1 MTHHSLLALL
11 VNRQAYSLLLVFTFL
26 TVLPI
31 YEQTVIAS
39 SERMSLEPTTEEV
52 TFINKEDILAGT
64 LYLPQEK
71 PCPAVVL
78 LTGSN
83 RGPRGLLL
91 RRIAEHFAQ
100 HGIAVLHYDSAGTG
114 RSTGNA
120 ALQSR
125 EDRAE
130 EAISAVRF
138 LRTQQRF
145 DPNHVGLWGASEGAS
160 IALLTAATYG
170 REVSFVI
177 AVSGGVQTGGS
188 IFEQTYHSAEKFAS
202 AHNLTLDEMQK
213 IVTLEQISYA
223 FLGGLDILDWNL
235 IEARTTRW
243 PDEPW
248 AEYITIAR
256 MRTKSGT
263 LNVDEKQ
270 QVLDSFRYVMRTFME
285 ANWSKLE
292 PWQER
297 NVNQVLNLDAEQFF
311 TFLEMRPV
319 DQDWD
324 WDLRRKAEKVTCPIL
339 SIFGEDDE
347 AVPAKLIA
355 TRLRQYLSD
364 ANNPDFEII
373 VMPGGS
379 HYLTKSGSGWTGEF
393 VAGYLDKMVSW
404 IHDYSTNTSR
414 NRKPNVL
421 HLTLCSKPGKQPRH
435 GGG

>member
-1 MTHHSLLALL
+1 MAHHSLLALL
-11 VNRQAYSLLLVFTFL
+11 VNRQTFSLLLVFTFL
-26 TVLPI
+26 TVLTI

-39 SERMSLEPTTEEV
+39 SERMSSEPTTEEV

-71 PCPAVVL
+71 PYPAVVL

-83 RGPRGLLL
+83 RGPRGPLL

-100 HGIAVLHYDSAGTG
+100 HGIGVLHYDSAGTG

-160 IALLTAATYG
+160 IALLAAATYG
-170 REVSFVI
+170 QEVSFVI

-188 IFEQTYHSAEKFAS
+188 IFEQTYHSAEKFAH
-202 AHNLTLDEMQK
+202 AHNLTLDEMLK
-213 IVTLEQISYA
+213 IITLEQISYV
-223 FLGGLDILDWNL
+223 FFHGLDILDWNL
-235 IEARTTRW
+235 IETRTTRW

-248 AEYITIAR
+248 GEYITIAR
-256 MRTKSGT
+256 MRTYPQG
-263 LNVDEKQ
+263 LNTEEKQ
-270 QVLDSFRYVMRTFME
+270 QVLESFRYVMRTFME

-324 WDLRRKAEKVTCPIL
+324 WDLRRKAEKVTCPVL
-339 SIFGEDDE
+339 SIFGEDDD
-347 AVPAKLIA
+347 AVPANLVA
-355 TRLRQYLSD
+355 TRLRQYLSN
-364 ANNPDFEII
+364 ANNQDFEVKII
-373 VMPGGS
+373 PGAG
-379 HYLTKSGSGWTGEF
+379 HYLTRSGSGWTGEF
-393 VAGYLDKMVSW
+393 VTGYLDTMTSW
-404 IHDYSTNTSR
+404 IHAHSTNKSR
-414 NRKPNVL
+414 LYR
-421 HLTLCSKPGKQPRH
+421 R
-435 GGG
+435 